1 MILQEDRT
9 SDRSSALLAYTY
21 KCFVLPSESKL
32 IASISENT
40 ETNAI
45 LHAMG
50 YTVGADGDTAQI
62 VRRMK
67 NALQKAHICKSG
79 ADIIFWDEDERKE
92 KLEWKISA
100 DELSR
105 LVCEIYKNKD
115 ELLSV

>member
-1 MILQEDRT
+1 MILQGDRAN
-9 SDRSSALLAYTY
+9 DRSSALLAYTY

-32 IASISENT
+32 IASISGNT

-45 LHAMG
+45 LHAMAG
-50 YTVGADGDTAQI
+50 TDGNTAQI

-67 NALQKAHICKSG
+67 NALCKAHICSSG
-79 ADIIFWDEDERKE
+79 ADIVFWDEDEQRE

-105 LVCEIYKNKD
+105 LVCELYKNKD

>member
-1 MILQEDRT
+1 MILHDNRE
-9 SDRSSALLAYTY
+9 SYRSSALFAYAY

-45 LHAMG
+45 LRAMTG
-50 YTVGADGDTAQI
+50 ATGADGDTAQI

-67 NALQKAHICKSG
+67 NALQKAHICSNG
-79 ADIIFWDEDERKE
+79 VDIVFWDEDERKE
-92 KLEWKISA
+92 KLEWKIST

-105 LVCEIYKNKD
+105 LVCELYKNKD

>member
-1 MILQEDRT
+1 MILQEDRA
-9 SDRSSALLAYTY
+9 SCRSSALLAYTY

-32 IASISENT
+32 IASISGNT

-45 LHAMG
+45 LHAMAG
-50 YTVGADGDTAQI
+50 TAEGDTAQI

-67 NALQKAHICKSG
+67 NALCKAHICSSG
-79 ADIIFWDEDERKE
+79 ADIVFWDEDERKE

-105 LVCEIYKNKD
+105 LVCELYKNKD

>member
-1 MILQEDRT
+1 MILQEDRA

-50 YTVGADGDTAQI
+50 YTVGAD
-62 VRRMK
+62 
-67 NALQKAHICKSG
+67 
-79 ADIIFWDEDERKE
+79 
-92 KLEWKISA
+92 
-100 DELSR
+100 ELSR